1 MPTLNEYSSAQ
12 RSNKYYGASFKRNIE
27 NEIEWYIISALNK
40 GYIKKW
46 DNKPCV
52 ILIDFYE
59 KTKRRDV
66 DNIQSSQKFILD
78 ALVNCEIIKDDGQKY
93 VKNIFHR
100 VFNAKKDYAE
110 VHILEL
116 NEINLELIQKA

>member
-40 GYIKKW
+40 GQIKKW

-116 NEINLELIQKA
+116 NEINLELIQNA